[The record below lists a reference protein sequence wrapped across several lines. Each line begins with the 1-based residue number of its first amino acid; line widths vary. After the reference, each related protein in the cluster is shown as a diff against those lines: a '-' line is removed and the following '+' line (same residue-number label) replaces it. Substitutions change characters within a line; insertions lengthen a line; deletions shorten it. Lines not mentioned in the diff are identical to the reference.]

1 MNPALATS
9 VAGLLVLA
17 LACAAQ
23 GAAADAA
30 TASTLAALETQLE
43 QDNPQLRQA
52 RQAWLVARLAV
63 PQAGA
68 LPAPQISLVEQ
79 ANTGGPF
86 DFRRESG
93 FYAYPSLTQPFL
105 WFGKRDLAAAVA
117 GAQADV
123 ARRQYDTLLLQL
135 RAELRLGCYQLQ
147 ALQEQRRFMD
157 EDLQRLEQIREVSR
171 VRYAN
176 NAAAYVD
183 YLNAQVSAGSL
194 QNDRYALDKQIES
207 AREQLNTLLGRP
219 SQAPL
224 QLAAATGDEGPPL
237 PAAPLQQLV
246 DLAQHSN
253 PAIAGSQAQVQAAD
267 RGVALARKGF
277 WPDFALSAGAY
288 TDPRLVEPRTTR
300 MYSVGI
306 SIDLPTWGFRKE
318 QAALDQARAQLDEA
332 RAGEES
338 SRQQVELA
346 VANAYHALE
355 TALKQVEFTRGRLL
369 PQAQMAYR
377 LALTGYSS
385 GGGTTFSDLLQAQ
398 TGLRDAELAL
408 VQARSGALQAYAAL
422 AAAIGTDP
430 Q

>member
-1 MNPALATS
+1 M
-9 VAGLLVLA
+9 GLLLA
-17 LACAAQ
+17 FALCCVG
-23 GAAADAA
+23 GAAAAA
-30 TASTLAALETQLE
+30 EALPASTAAALEAQLE

-52 RQAWLVARLAV
+52 RAAWLAARLAV
-63 PQAGA
+63 PQAQA
-68 LPAPQISLVEQ
+68 LPAPQLSLLEQ

-93 FYAYPSLTQPFL
+93 FYAYPSFTQPFL

-117 GAQADV
+117 SAQADV
-123 ARRQYDTLLLQL
+123 AGRAYDALLLQL
-135 RAELRLGCYQLQ
+135 RAQLRLGCYQLLV
-147 ALQEQRRFMD
+147 LQEQRRFMD

-176 NAAAYVD
+176 NAAAYVA
-183 YLNAQVSAGSL
+183 YLNAKVSAGSL
-194 QNDRYALDKQIES
+194 ENDRYALDKQIES
-207 AREQLNTLLGRP
+207 AREQLNTLLGRT

-224 QLAAATGDEGPPL
+224 QLAAGPLEESPQL
-237 PAAPLQQLV
+237 PAAPLDRLIT
-246 DLAQHSN
+246 LAQRSN

-300 MYSVGI
+300 MYSVGV
-306 SIDLPTWGFRKE
+306 SINLPSWGFRKE
-318 QAALDQARAQLDEA
+318 QAALDQARAQLDAA
-332 RAGEES
+332 RAGEDS

-355 TALKQVEFTRGRLL
+355 TALKQVAFTSGRLL
-369 PQAQMAYR
+369 PQAQMAWR
-377 LALTGYSS
+377 LALSGYSS
-385 GGGTTFSDLLQAQ
+385 GGATAFSDLLQARS
-398 TGLRDAELAL
+398 GLRDTELAL
-408 VQARSGALQAYAAL
+408 VQARSGALQAYVAL

-430 Q
+430 QQAQP

>member
-1 MNPALATS
+1 MPAFAKSASCLLLAS
-9 VAGLLVLA
+9 A
-17 LACAAQ
+17 LCAATA
-23 GAAADAA
+23 AAADASA
-30 TASTLAALETQLE
+30 GPAALEKQLE

-52 RQAWLVARLAV
+52 RLAWLAAKLAV

-68 LPAPQISLVEQ
+68 LPAPQLSLVEQ

-93 FYAYPSLTQPFL
+93 FYAYPSFTQPFL
-105 WFGKRDLAAAVA
+105 WFGKRSLAAEVA

-123 ARRQYDTLLLQL
+123 AGRQYDALLLQL
-135 RAELRLGCYQLQ
+135 RAQLRLGCYQLL

-157 EDLQRLEQIREVSR
+157 EDLQRLQQIREVSR

-194 QNDRYALDKQIES
+194 ENDRYALDRQIES
-207 AREQLNTLLGRP
+207 AREQINTLLGRP

-224 QLAAATGDEGPPL
+224 QLAAAPEDQGPRL
-237 PAAPLQQLV
+237 PAAPLGGLIE
-246 DLAQHSN
+246 LAWRSN
-253 PAIAGSQAQVQAAD
+253 PAVAGSQAQVQAAD
-267 RGVALARKGF
+267 RGVALAQKSF
-277 WPDFALSAGAY
+277 WPDFALSAGIY
-288 TDPRLVEPRTTR
+288 TDPRLVEPQTTR
-300 MYSVGI
+300 LYSVGI
-306 SIDLPTWGFRKE
+306 TIDLPTWGFRKE

-338 SRQQVELA
+338 SRQQIELA

-355 TALKQVEFTRGRLL
+355 TALKQVDFTRERLL

-385 GGGTTFSDLLQAQ
+385 NGGTAFSDLLQAR
-398 TGLRDAELAL
+398 TGLRDTELAL
-408 VQARSGALQAYAAL
+408 VQARSGALQAYVAL